1 MVKSPKFSA
10 ATAEVNIEECS
21 QGGVNILINATGS
34 LTGDYTMTWSNDEIA
49 NPLTNVPAGFYS
61 VTIGDGSGCTYYI
74 DSIEVD
80 RTVLCVDIPN
90 TFSPNNDLYND
101 TWNVNLEPYGGASY
115 VQIFSKWGQIV
126 FSLNEINDFS
136 WDGKFKNKPLP
147 AGTYYYIMELN
158 DIEYGKQ
165 TGPITIIR

>member
-1 MVKSPKFSA
+1 MFEGTSVQFVVDAEEVRQELKAAQLNWPIVK
-10 ATAEVNIEECS
+10 ILGQEEDEEKDPEDMS
-21 QGGVNILINATGS
+21 VSGEGVAI
-34 LTGDYTMTWSNDEIA
+34 
-49 NPLTNVPAGFYS
+49 
-61 VTIGDGSGCTYYI
+61 YI

-101 TWNVNLEPYGGASY
+101 TWNVNLDPYGGASY
-115 VQIFSKWGQIV
+115 VQIFSKWGQVV
-126 FSLNEINDFS
+126 FSLNEINEFS